1 MQGLPLG
8 GGSYGQYAALLGG
21 GGGVV
26 VDGSGAV
33 MLCQPM
39 HGFNGHLWERW
50 SYITPIGEEYQ
61 LHAPGVRTVLTDEGT
76 GMPPIEYVTQRG
88 PFQHGE
94 TLINY
99 FLRPRIIQMLIRGQ
113 NTSRNN
119 YWASRAEILD
129 YIRPNRQLTSGGIST
144 GRLRKHLSNG
154 QVRDVDCLIQQGP
167 NFNPRDIKHWDE
179 WAWQE
184 VLRFI
189 AFNPIT
195 YDPTLQTF
203 TVGQSATQLV
213 FPITFPI
220 QFGSIQSTSNLT
232 YTGTWLSYPTIVV
245 TGPIS
250 SFVIYNNTI
259 GEKLELAANLLAGE
273 SLTITLDYGSKTI
286 VKSDGTNL
294 IGLLSPTSNLGTFHI
309 APHPVATNGVNS
321 ITTVIPGAASTTSV
335 TITYYHR
342 YIGF

>member
-8 GGSYGQYAALLGG
+8 GGIYGQYAGLLAGAAATSGDGG
-21 GGGVV
+21 
-26 VDGSGAV
+26 V
-33 MLCQPM
+33 MLCQPYR
-39 HGFNGHLWERW
+39 GFSGALWERW
-50 SYITPIGEEYQ
+50 SYVTTDDIEYQ

-94 TLINY
+94 TLISFY
-99 FLRPRIIQMLIRGQ
+99 LRPRIVQMLIRGQ

-119 YWASRAEILD
+119 YWASRAELLD
-129 YIRPNRQLTSGGIST
+129 HLRPNRQLTANGLAT

-167 NFNPRDIKHWDE
+167 NFNPRDIKNWDS

-195 YDPTLQTF
+195 YDPTLQTLIR
-203 TVGQSATQLV
+203 TYSASQLV

-220 QFGSIQSTSNLT
+220 QFSTTQSVNQIT
-232 YTGTWLSYPTIVV
+232 YTGTWLSYPTITV

-250 SFVIYNNTI
+250 SFAIYNETI
-259 GEKLELAANLLAGE
+259 DEKLELAAQLLAGE
-273 SLTITLDYGSKTI
+273 SLTITLEYGSKTI
-286 VKSDGTNL
+286 TKSDGTNL
-294 IGLLSPTSNLGTFHI
+294 IGLLTTDSGLGTFHI
-309 APHPVATNGVNS
+309 APSPVATGGVNNFTI
-321 ITTVIPGAASTTSV
+321 ITPGATSSTVV
-335 TITYYHR
+335 TITYYNR